1 MVLSALKIF
10 KNYIARCDFWSCRHF
25 VDRLRLKLHFNIKI
39 SFCIVKANILNYL
52 SKCIKIIRKFA
63 VFNPLTKHIA
73 NINSF

>member
-1 MVLSALKIF
+1 MQQ
-10 KNYIARCDFWSCRHF
+10 KNRQNRNNDFIC
-25 VDRLRLKLHFNIKI
+25 LQLHFNIKI

-73 NINSF
+73 KNTSEIFVTRV